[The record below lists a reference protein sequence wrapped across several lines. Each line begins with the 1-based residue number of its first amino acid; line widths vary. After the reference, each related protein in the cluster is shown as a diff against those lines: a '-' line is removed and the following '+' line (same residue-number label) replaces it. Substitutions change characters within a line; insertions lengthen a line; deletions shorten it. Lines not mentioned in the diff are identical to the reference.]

1 MKKLSKRL
9 LTEKKKINKTIT
21 YDYKDAISLVK
32 NCASAKFN
40 ESVEAHISLNI
51 DPKYADQQ
59 LRTTVILPYG
69 TGKNLRIAALVAN
82 DKINEAKE
90 SGAEVYGS
98 EDLIENI
105 SKGIL
110 NFDLLIA
117 TADMMPKLAKLGRIL
132 GPKGLMPSPKA
143 GTVTLDLKSTVNE
156 FKKGKLEY
164 RADKTGIVHISF
176 GKANFL
182 ENNLIENLKV
192 FYNSIELNKPTGVKG
207 KYIKKFSLCST
218 MGPSINL
225 NISSFSAN

>member
-90 SGAEVYGS
+90 CGAEIYGS

-143 GTVTLDLKSTVNE
+143 GTVTLDLKSTINE

-225 NISSFSAN
+225 NINSFSAN